1 MGRFYATTP
10 IYYVNDVPHLGTA
23 YTTIVTDALRR
34 FHQVLGDETFMLT
47 GTDEHGLKIEREA
60 KAKGMEPKAFTDGIS
75 QRFREAW
82 PKLDVAADRFIRTTD
97 PDHEAF
103 VKDLW
108 KKVEANGDLYEG
120 EYEGWYCVGCE
131 SLKTEKELEQPGN
144 LCPIHK
150 APVERVKES
159 SYFFR
164 LEKWQKPLLDFYARH
179 PSFIQPESRRN
190 EVLSFVQS
198 GLKDLSV
205 SRTTFTWGIPVPG
218 NPKHV
223 MYVWFD
229 ALANYRSALGTGE
242 LARFWA
248 PNAKVVHLVGKDI
261 LRFHA
266 VFWPAFLL
274 SAGYKEE
281 ELPDV
286 VYAHG
291 FLTVDGHKMSKS
303 LRNAVDPLKLA
314 AELGPDVL
322 RYHLLRA
329 IAFGQDGDFDH
340 AALIERYNAD
350 LGKNLG
356 NLLSRVIG
364 LCTKMTGG
372 KHPDDDLA
380 TDTQVETDLY
390 EAYEHNVS
398 AARDAWNDLAPHLAL
413 EHTMKL
419 ANAANLYVDRAA
431 PWTEAKNGNQKR
443 IDKILSRLLRVLE
456 ALSVMLWPAMPVKAD
471 AMRAQLGLP
480 PVRIG
485 VGVDIWPLKMPSIR
499 AGLALAHAGP
509 LFPTYDEKATKELL
523 EKLVPKV
530 EADADAG
537 AKADAKAKAKASASE
552 KADASAG
559 DTIAY
564 DDFAKVDLRVGLVK
578 TAEKVPKKDKLL
590 RLSVDLGE
598 AEPRTIVA
606 GLALSFTP
614 EALVGKKVIVVA
626 NLAPREFGSA
636 EFDGKKVKLVSHGM
650 LLASGPSED
659 LRLATVDG
667 EAAPGSRLK

>member
-1 MGRFYATTP
+1 MGRFYVTTP

-23 YTTIVTDALRR
+23 YTTVITDALRR
-34 FHQVLGDETFMLT
+34 FHQVIGDETFMLT

-60 KAKGMEPKAFTDGIS
+60 KAAGLDPKAFTDKIS
-75 QRFREAW
+75 ARFREAW
-82 PKLDVAADRFIRTTD
+82 PKLNIAPDRFIRTTD

-103 VKDLW
+103 VKELW
-108 KKVEANGDLYEG
+108 KKIEASGDLYEG

-150 APVERVKES
+150 TAVERMKES

-179 PSFIQPESRRN
+179 PKFIQPESRRN
-190 EVLSFVQS
+190 EVLSFVQG
-198 GLKDLSV
+198 GLRDLSV
-205 SRTTFTWGIPVPG
+205 TRTTFSWGIPVPG

-223 MYVWFD
+223 MWVWID
-229 ALANYRSALGTGE
+229 ALSNYRSALGSGE

-248 PNAKVVHLVGKDI
+248 PNAQVVHVMGKDI
-261 LRFHA
+261 VRFHA
-266 VFWPAFLL
+266 VYWPAFLL

-291 FLTVDGHKMSKS
+291 FLTVDGQKMGKA
-303 LRNAVDPLKLA
+303 LRNSVDPLKLA

-340 AALIERYNAD
+340 AALLERYNAD

-364 LCTKMTGG
+364 LCTKMTDG
-372 KHPDDDLA
+372 KHPDDDVS
-380 TDTQVETDLY
+380 TDTKVEADLFD
-390 EAYEHNVS
+390 AYEQCVGNAR
-398 AARDAWNDLAPHLAL
+398 AAWLELAPHLAL
-413 EHTMKL
+413 EATMKL

-431 PWTEAKNGNQKR
+431 PWTEAKNGNTAR
-443 IDKILSRLLRVLE
+443 IHKILSRLLRVLE
-456 ALSVMLWPAMPVKAD
+456 ALSVMLWPAMPVKSD
-471 AMRAQLGLP
+471 AMRAQLGLT
-480 PVRIG
+480 PVRVAIG
-485 VGVDIWPLKMPSIR
+485 IDVWPLKLPSIR

-509 LFPTYDEKATKELL
+509 LFPTYDDNAQKELL
-523 EKLVPKV
+523 ERLVPKLPAAAP
-530 EADADAG
+530 ETEKSETKAPITATGEG
-537 AKADAKAKAKASASE
+537 AK
-552 KADASAG
+552 
-559 DTIAY
+559 IAY
-564 DDFAKVDLRVGLVK
+564 DDFAKVDLRVGVVV
-578 TAEKVPKKDKLL
+578 TCEKVPKKDKLL
-590 RLSVDLGE
+590 RLTVDVGE
-598 AEPRTIVA
+598 AEARTIVA
-606 GLALSFTP
+606 GLALSFTA
-614 EALVGKKVIVVA
+614 EQLIGKKVIVVA

-667 EAAPGSRLK
+667 DAPPGARLK